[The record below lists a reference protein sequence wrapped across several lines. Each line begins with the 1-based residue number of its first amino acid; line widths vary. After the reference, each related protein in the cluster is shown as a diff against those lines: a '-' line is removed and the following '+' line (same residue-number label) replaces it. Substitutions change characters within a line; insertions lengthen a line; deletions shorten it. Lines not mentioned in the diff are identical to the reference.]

1 MRIKAITPIR
11 VTDEELRRR
20 QERYRRLSPPGV
32 EVVLVNLPDGPGVP
46 LALESEDDLVSSD
59 RLVAEE
65 ALRTDRA
72 DYDAIL
78 PDCVLDPGLPTIAND
93 GRIPVF
99 GILKLSAGLLR
110 AMDRPFVAVARN
122 RIIADELERCIDR
135 YGLRE
140 GFNGVDLLD
149 LSFEDI
155 ADDAK
160 WHDTLMGVRDRLT
173 QGPVRTILNGC
184 SAVEVAGD
192 DHPVAVFDP
201 TRLAL
206 RLIGVG
212 IEHGVLAEPQPRLAN
227 V

>member
-1 MRIKAITPIR
+1 MRIKSITPIR

-20 QERYRRLSPPGV
+20 QERYVRLSPPGV
-32 EVVLVNLPDGPGVP
+32 EIVLVNLPDGPDVP
-46 LALESEDDLVSSD
+46 RALESEEDLISSD
-59 RLVAEE
+59 NLVADE
-65 ALRTDRA
+65 ALRTDPA
-72 DYDAIL
+72 DFDAIL
-78 PDCVLDPGLPTIAND
+78 PDCVLDPGLPTIARD

-99 GILKLSAGLLR
+99 GILKLSAGLLH
-110 AMDRPFVAVARN
+110 AMDRPFAAVARN
-122 RIIADELERCIDR
+122 QVIAGELERCIER

-160 WHDTLMGVRDRLT
+160 WHDALMGVRDRLAI
-173 QGPVRTILNGC
+173 GPVHTILNGC
-184 SAVEVAGD
+184 SAVEVTD
-192 DHPVAVFDP
+192 DHHPVAVFDP

-206 RLIGVG
+206 RLIGIG
-212 IEHGVLAEPQPRLAN
+212 IEHGVLAEPQSRLAN

>member
-46 LALESEDDLVSSD
+46 RALESEDDLVSSD

-99 GILKLSAGLLR
+99 GILKLSAGLLH
-110 AMDRPFVAVARN
+110 AMDRSFAAVARN
-122 RIIADELERCIDR
+122 RIIAGELERCIDR
-135 YGLRE
+135 YGMRE

-160 WHDTLMGVRDRLT
+160 WHDALMGVRDRLT

-184 SAVEVAGD
+184 SAVEVTDD

-212 IEHGVLAEPQPRLAN
+212 IEHGVLTEPQPRLAN

>member
-11 VTDEELRRR
+11 VSDEELRRR

-32 EVVLVNLPDGPGVP
+32 DVVLVNLPDGPGVP
-46 LALESEDDLVSSD
+46 RALESEDDLVSSD

-78 PDCVLDPGLPTIAND
+78 PDCVLDPGLPTIAD
-93 GRIPVF
+93 GGRIPVF
-99 GILKLSAGLLR
+99 GILKLSAGLLH

-122 RIIADELERCIDR
+122 RVIGAELERCIDR

-160 WHDTLMGVRDRLT
+160 WHDALMGVRDRLT

-184 SAVEVAGD
+184 SAVEVTDD

-212 IEHGVLAEPQPRLAN
+212 IEHGVLTEPQPRLAN